1 VGADPGKAHP
11 AYRGSEE
18 QPIEQTKVTQRQH
31 ELIPAAGTDTL
42 SFRKVYFRVNTYVL
56 PPTPLDWN
64 YWNANGCLR
73 KNQVWRFIMKL
84 FMQAVA
90 VAAVLA
96 VPAVSFAQSNAP
108 LTRAEVRAQL
118 VQFEKA
124 GPADTDASYP
134 VQTLAAESKVAAQNG
149 ASTGYGG
156 VVSGSSASGARP
168 SVSAADW
175 RSMYGNP

>member
-1 VGADPGKAHP
+1 
-11 AYRGSEE
+11 
-18 QPIEQTKVTQRQH
+18 
-31 ELIPAAGTDTL
+31 
-42 SFRKVYFRVNTYVL
+42 
-56 PPTPLDWN
+56 
-64 YWNANGCLR
+64 
-73 KNQVWRFIMKL
+73 MKSL
-84 FMQAVA
+84 MQAVA

-134 VQTLAAESKVAAQNG
+134 VQTLAAESKAAAQNG

-156 VVSGSSASGARP
+156 VASGSSASGARP

-175 RSMYGNP
+175 RSMYGNA

>member
-1 VGADPGKAHP
+1 MQLFVNIPIFDKSPFQGKHLFLAAHSP
-11 AYRGSEE
+11 
-18 QPIEQTKVTQRQH
+18 
-31 ELIPAAGTDTL
+31 TL
-42 SFRKVYFRVNTYVL
+42 ES
-56 PPTPLDWN
+56 
-64 YWNANGCLR
+64 LR
-73 KNQVWRFIMKL
+73 KRAFAQKSQVWRSIMKS
-84 FMQAVA
+84 FIQAVA

-124 GPADTDASYP
+124 GPADSNTSYP
-134 VQTLAAESKVAAQNG
+134 VQALAAESMVAAQNG

-156 VVSGSSASGARP
+156 VANGSSASGARR
-168 SVSAADW
+168 SVSATDW